1 MQKREKFTPEAA
13 AHAIVHFLGVV
24 LLFWVVTVPPLWVAL
39 ILIVI
44 EQLQIMVLGNC
55 FLTKFAHKR
64 GFMIGMS
71 YWEYI
76 PYMFGVK
83 DYKKAQRIIDLA
95 IKIALIGILAIRI
108 IMTLLGT
115 FS

>member
-1 MQKREKFTPEAA
+1 MQKREKFTLEAA

-24 LLFWVVTVPPLWVAL
+24 LLFWVVSVPPLWVAL

-44 EQLQIMVLGNC
+44 EQLQIMILGNC

-83 DYKKAQRIIDLA
+83 DYKKAQKFIDMA
-95 IKIALIGILAIRI
+95 IKVALIGILLIRVVF
-108 IMTLLGT
+108 LLL
-115 FS
+115 SLM